1 MTKIYISS
9 TYSDLIEHRQ
19 QVYDILRKMRCDVI
33 AMEDYVATDER
44 PLDKCLADVASCDVY
59 VGIFAW
65 RYGYIPPGQERSVTE
80 LEYRKAGEV
89 DIPRLIFLLDED
101 APWPSSKMEKGAGR
115 AKIEALRD
123 ELRAARL
130 VQVFK
135 SPDDLALNVAAAIAR
150 WKQTSL
156 NADMDFQDF
165 QLGIDGRVELVEDGK
180 SSVLRAAGREGVQ
193 PAVPGLLIVADG
205 HAVVLERGRRISR
218 IVGAGTTFLRQDEQP
233 GLIVPLRSET
243 ISKVI
248 TNVLTR
254 DGVMIE
260 AFTLFVYYQVDP
272 GSSQS
277 SEGIEFAYN
286 EDHIKRI
293 WRRVNKDWDS
303 IKPAMET
310 IVDTS
315 LRDVITRCNLDEV
328 FTARE
333 RIKDEVCAQINK
345 RSLDFLAIRVVGADI
360 GEVRIP
366 EEVKDRL
373 MQKWMADWDQ
383 RIDTTRAETEK
394 LVQMV
399 EATARKETIQAIA
412 EGITQALR
420 QLVGEDAKP
429 EDLIAL
435 RYIEYLEK
443 TGGGEEGWPTQERL
457 EAIRALG
464 RLGIRRDEEEI
475 QEE

>member
-1 MTKIYISS
+1 
-9 TYSDLIEHRQ
+9 
-19 QVYDILRKMRCDVI
+19 
-33 AMEDYVATDER
+33 MEE
-44 PLDKCLADVASCDVY
+44 
-59 VGIFAW
+59 
-65 RYGYIPPGQERSVTE
+65 
-80 LEYRKAGEV
+80 
-89 DIPRLIFLLDED
+89 
-101 APWPSSKMEKGAGR
+101 GAGR

-130 VQVFK
+130 LQVFK
-135 SPDDLALNVAAAIAR
+135 SPDDLALNVATAVAR
-150 WKQTSL
+150 WTQTQL
-156 NADMDFQDF
+156 NADVDLQDF
-165 QLGIDGRVELVEDGK
+165 QLGIDGRVELVEDGQ
-180 SSVLRAAGREGVQ
+180 SSILRAPAREGVQ
-193 PAVPGLLIVADG
+193 PGLLIVADG

-218 IVGAGTTFLRQDEQP
+218 IVGAGTTFLRQDERP

-243 ISKVI
+243 IDKVI

-277 SEGIEFAYN
+277 SEGIEFAYD
-286 EDHIKRI
+286 EDHIRRI

-310 IVDTS
+310 IADTS

-345 RSLDFLAIRVVGADI
+345 RSLDLLAIRVVGADM

-366 EEVKDRL
+366 EEVKNRL
-373 MQKWMADWDQ
+373 MQKWMADWDR

-394 LVQMV
+394 LVRAT
-399 EATARKETIQAIA
+399 EATARSETIRVIV
-412 EGITQALR
+412 QALK
-420 QLVGEDAKP
+420 QVMGEDAKP

-435 RYIEYLEK
+435 RYIEYMEKAAETGRGEDGWSTQQQIEAMQTFQRLRISPGEDQALE
-443 TGGGEEGWPTQERL
+443 
-457 EAIRALG
+457 G
-464 RLGIRRDEEEI
+464 RENELPSDD
-475 QEE
+475 